1 MANNQLTETKGDFL
15 TNPQLLNSGIIRKYL
30 DPQGK
35 ASDEELAYFIAQAK
49 AQNLN
54 PFTKEIYF
62 IKYGNQPAQIVTAK
76 AAFEKKADSHPQF
89 DGKEAGVIYL
99 QDGEIKYSKG
109 AFIPKGA
116 EILGGWAKVYR
127 KDRTYPT
134 ETEVSFEEYDNSK
147 IRARVKELT
156 QQGKDITYPV
166 MNSYGKPI
174 GENNWD
180 TMPCV
185 MIRKVALVSAYREAF
200 PAELGSSYEADE
212 IQLDNTPR
220 DVTPQQAETLDSFLE
235 APNKPVESE
244 NASEVQ
250 TTEEVETEAKTGQK
264 KANNSKPAS
273 SATEN
278 SKFPDFDPETG
289 EILEEISFFEGDT
302 TKVKE

>member
-1 MANNQLTETKGDFL
+1 MFSKKIIETDFFL
-15 TNPQLLNSGIIRKYL
+15 EMSP
-30 DPQGK
+30 
-35 ASDEELAYFIAQAK
+35 
-49 AQNLN
+49 
-54 PFTKEIYF
+54 
-62 IKYGNQPAQIVTAK
+62 TAK
-76 AAFEKKADSHPQF
+76 LLYFYLNMSADDDGFVGNPKTIKLISGATDDDLKILIAKQFIIPFDSGVIVIKDWRIHNYIQKDRYNKTQYLEEKSQLIVEENGAYTKCIQNVSKMDTQVRL
-89 DGKEAGVIYL
+89 GKERLG
-99 QDGEIKYSKG
+99 KG

-212 IQLDNTPR
+212 IQLDNIPK
-220 DVTPQQAETLDSFLE
+220 DVTPQET
-235 APNKPVESE
+235 
-244 NASEVQ
+244 Q
-250 TTEEVETEAKTGQK
+250 EEVRARKMAQIEQMKQEQAQK
-264 KANNSKPAS
+264 QTQKADTSYPVDEVS
-273 SATEN
+273 EHT
-278 SKFPDFDPETG
+278 DDPVQG
-289 EILEEISFFEGDT
+289 ELLDGELEY
-302 TKVKE
+302 

>member
-1 MANNQLTETKGDFL
+1 MSNNQLTETKGDFL
-15 TNPQLLNSGIIRKYL
+15 TNPQLLNSGIVRKYL

-62 IKYGNQPAQIVTAK
+62 IKYGNQPAQVVTAK
-76 AAFEKKADSHPQF
+76 SAFEKKADSHPQF

-99 QDGEIKYSKG
+99 MDGEIKYSKG

-147 IRARVKELT
+147 IRARIKELT
-156 QQGKDITYPV
+156 QQGKDITYPLT
-166 MNSYGKPI
+166 NSYGKTI

-200 PAELGSSYEADE
+200 PAELGASYEADE
-212 IQLDNTPR
+212 IQLDNIPK
-220 DVTPQQAETLDSFLE
+220 DVTPTK
-235 APNKPVESE
+235 NR
-244 NASEVQ
+244 
-250 TTEEVETEAKTGQK
+250 EEVIARRLEEAKQAQEQLNKSAEKISAEEVPLYGT
-264 KANNSKPAS
+264 NNDDSEAVQ
-273 SATEN
+273 
-278 SKFPDFDPETG
+278 G
-289 EILEEISFFEGDT
+289 ELLDEELEY
-302 TKVKE
+302 

>member
-1 MANNQLTETKGDFL
+1 MTNNQIIEVKGDFL
-15 TNPQLLNSGIIRKYL
+15 TNPQLLNSGIVRKYL

-62 IKYGNQPAQIVTAK
+62 IKYGNQPAQVVTAK
-76 AAFEKKADSHPQF
+76 SAFEKKADSHPQF

-99 QDGEIKYSKG
+99 QDGEVKYSRG

-147 IRARVKELT
+147 IRAKIKELT

-166 MNSYGKPI
+166 MGSYEKPI

-200 PAELGSSYEADE
+200 PAELGSNYEADE
-212 IQLDNTPR
+212 IKLDNTPR
-220 DVTPQQAETLDSFLE
+220 DVTPHETQEEVRARKMTQIEQMKQEQAQKQAEKVDTSHPTDDVINPDDEQVQGELMEDLE
-235 APNKPVESE
+235 Y
-244 NASEVQ
+244 
-250 TTEEVETEAKTGQK
+250 
-264 KANNSKPAS
+264 
-273 SATEN
+273 
-278 SKFPDFDPETG
+278 
-289 EILEEISFFEGDT
+289 
-302 TKVKE
+302 

>member
-1 MANNQLTETKGDFL
+1 MTVTDIQTAEKNFL
-15 TNPQLLNSGIIRKYL
+15 ENPQTLTSQIVRKYL
-30 DPQGK
+30 DPKGT
-35 ASDEELAYFIAQAK
+35 ATDEELAYFIAQAK
-49 AQNLN
+49 VQNLN

-62 IKYGNQPAQIVTAK
+62 IKYGNQPAQVVTAK
-76 AAFEKKADSHPQF
+76 SAFEKKADSHPQF

-99 QDGEIKYSKG
+99 QDGEVKYSRG

-166 MNSYGKPI
+166 MSSYGKQI

-200 PAELGSSYEADE
+200 PAELGSNYEADE
-212 IQLDNTPR
+212 IKFDNMPR
-220 DVTPQQAETLDSFLE
+220 DVTPHETQEEVRTRKMAQIEQMKQEQTRKQAEPVDTSYPADEPPDYLDEQTELLD
-235 APNKPVESE
+235 E
-244 NASEVQ
+244 N
-250 TTEEVETEAKTGQK
+250 
-264 KANNSKPAS
+264 
-273 SATEN
+273 
-278 SKFPDFDPETG
+278 G
-289 EILEEISFFEGDT
+289 ELAY
-302 TKVKE
+302 

>member
-1 MANNQLTETKGDFL
+1 MTNNQIIEAKGDFL
-15 TNPQLLNSGIIRKYL
+15 TNPQLLNSGIIKKYL

-62 IKYGNQPAQIVTAK
+62 IKYGNQPAQVVTAK
-76 AAFEKKADSHPQF
+76 SAFEKKADSHPQF

-147 IRARVKELT
+147 IRARVKELKH
-156 QQGKDITYPV
+156 QGKDITYPV
-166 MNSYGKPI
+166 MNSYGKQI

-212 IQLDNTPR
+212 IKLDNTPR
-220 DVTPQQAETLDSFLE
+220 DITPQETQEEVRARKMAQIEQHKQEQAQKQAEKVDTSH
-235 APNKPVESE
+235 P
-244 NASEVQ
+244 ASEVPDYS
-250 TTEEVETEAKTGQK
+250 EEPSEETAQ
-264 KANNSKPAS
+264 
-273 SATEN
+273 
-278 SKFPDFDPETG
+278 G
-289 EILEEISFFEGDT
+289 ELLDY
-302 TKVKE
+302 

>member
-1 MANNQLTETKGDFL
+1 MTNNQIKEAKGDFL

-62 IKYGNQPAQIVTAK
+62 IKYGHQPAQVVTAK
-76 AAFEKKADSHPQF
+76 SAFEKKADSHPQF

-99 QDGEIKYSKG
+99 MDGEVKYSRG
-109 AFIPKGA
+109 AFIPKGT

-134 ETEVSFEEYDNSK
+134 EIEVSFEEYDNSK
-147 IRARVKELT
+147 IRARIKELK

-166 MNSYGKPI
+166 MNSYGNQI

-212 IQLDNTPR
+212 IKLDNTPR
-220 DVTPQQAETLDSFLE
+220 DVTPHETQEEVRTRKLAQIEQMKQEQAQKQAEKVDTSYPVDDVIDPDAEPLQGELLGELE
-235 APNKPVESE
+235 Y
-244 NASEVQ
+244 
-250 TTEEVETEAKTGQK
+250 
-264 KANNSKPAS
+264 
-273 SATEN
+273 
-278 SKFPDFDPETG
+278 
-289 EILEEISFFEGDT
+289 
-302 TKVKE
+302 

>member
-1 MANNQLTETKGDFL
+1 MNNNQIVEAKSDFL

-35 ASDEELAYFIAQAK
+35 ASDDELAYFIAQAK

-62 IKYGNQPAQIVTAK
+62 IKYGNQPAQVVTAK
-76 AAFEKKADSHPQF
+76 SAFEKKADSHPQF
-89 DGKEAGVIYL
+89 DGKEAGVIYQ

-200 PAELGSSYEADE
+200 PAELGSNYEADE
-212 IQLDNTPR
+212 IKLDNTPR
-220 DVTPQQAETLDSFLE
+220 DVTPHETQEEVRARKIAQIEQYKQEQAQKQAEKVDISHPNDDVAEPDNEPVQGELLGELE
-235 APNKPVESE
+235 Y
-244 NASEVQ
+244 
-250 TTEEVETEAKTGQK
+250 
-264 KANNSKPAS
+264 
-273 SATEN
+273 
-278 SKFPDFDPETG
+278 
-289 EILEEISFFEGDT
+289 
-302 TKVKE
+302 

>member
-1 MANNQLTETKGDFL
+1 MTNNQLTETKGDFL

-62 IKYGNQPAQIVTAK
+62 IKYGNQPAQVVTAK
-76 AAFEKKADSHPQF
+76 SAFEKKADSHPQF

-99 QDGEIKYSKG
+99 MDGEIKYSKG

-134 ETEVSFEEYDNSK
+134 ETEVSFEEYNNSK

-156 QQGKDITYPV
+156 QQGKDVTYPV
-166 MNSYGKPI
+166 MNSYGKAI

-200 PAELGSSYEADE
+200 PAELGASYEADE
-212 IQLDNTPR
+212 IQLDNTPK
-220 DVTPQQAETLDSFLE
+220 DVTPQET
-235 APNKPVESE
+235 
-244 NASEVQ
+244 Q
-250 TTEEVETEAKTGQK
+250 EEVRARRLEEAKQ
-264 KANNSKPAS
+264 AQQQLSS
-273 SATEN
+273 SAEKMN
-278 SKFPDFDPETG
+278 AEDAPLYKSSNPVDETPVRSEEPVQG
-289 EILEEISFFEGDT
+289 ELLSEELEY
-302 TKVKE
+302 

>member
-1 MANNQLTETKGDFL
+1 M
-15 TNPQLLNSGIIRKYL
+15 
-30 DPQGK
+30 
-35 ASDEELAYFIAQAK
+35 
-49 AQNLN
+49 
-54 PFTKEIYF
+54 
-62 IKYGNQPAQIVTAK
+62 
-76 AAFEKKADSHPQF
+76 
-89 DGKEAGVIYL
+89 

-212 IQLDNTPR
+212 IQLDNIPK
-220 DVTPQQAETLDSFLE
+220 DVTPQET
-235 APNKPVESE
+235 
-244 NASEVQ
+244 Q
-250 TTEEVETEAKTGQK
+250 EEVRARKMAQIEQMKQEQAQK
-264 KANNSKPAS
+264 QTQKQTLAIPLMKCLNILMIQYKENYLMENWSIRRKPCK
-273 SATEN
+273 N
-278 SKFPDFDPETG
+278 YK
-289 EILEEISFFEGDT
+289 
-302 TKVKE
+302 

>member
-1 MANNQLTETKGDFL
+1 MTNNQIVEAKGDFL
-15 TNPQLLNSGIIRKYL
+15 TNPQLLNSDIIRKYL

-35 ASDEELAYFIAQAK
+35 ASGEELAYFIAQAK

-62 IKYGNQPAQIVTAK
+62 IKYGNQPAQVVTAK
-76 AAFEKKADSHPQF
+76 SAFEKKADSHPQF

-99 QDGEIKYSKG
+99 QDGEVKYSRG

-127 KDRTYPT
+127 KDGTYPT

-156 QQGKDITYPV
+156 QQVKDITYPV
-166 MNSYGKPI
+166 MGSYGKPI

-200 PAELGSSYEADE
+200 PAELGSNYEADE
-212 IQLDNTPR
+212 IKLDNAPR
-220 DVTPQQAETLDSFLE
+220 DVTPQETQEEVRTRKMAQIEQMKQEQAQKQAEKVDTSY
-235 APNKPVESE
+235 P
-244 NASEVQ
+244 ASEIPNYSEEPS
-250 TTEEVETEAKTGQK
+250 EEVVQ
-264 KANNSKPAS
+264 
-273 SATEN
+273 
-278 SKFPDFDPETG
+278 G
-289 EILEEISFFEGDT
+289 ELLDY
-302 TKVKE
+302 

>member
-1 MANNQLTETKGDFL
+1 MTNNQIIEAKGDFL
-15 TNPQLLNSGIIRKYL
+15 TNPQLLNSGIIRRYL

-62 IKYGNQPAQIVTAK
+62 IKYGNQPAQVVTAK
-76 AAFEKKADSHPQF
+76 SAFEKKADSHPQF

-166 MNSYGKPI
+166 TNSYGNKI

-212 IQLDNTPR
+212 IKLVNTPR
-220 DVTPQQAETLDSFLE
+220 DITPQETQEEVRVRKMAQIEQYKQEQAQKQAEKVKTSY
-235 APNKPVESE
+235 P
-244 NASEVQ
+244 ASEIPNYSEEPSEEAVQ
-250 TTEEVETEAKTGQK
+250 
-264 KANNSKPAS
+264 
-273 SATEN
+273 
-278 SKFPDFDPETG
+278 G
-289 EILEEISFFEGDT
+289 ELLGELEY
-302 TKVKE
+302 

>member
-1 MANNQLTETKGDFL
+1 MTNNQIIEAKGDFL
-15 TNPQLLNSGIIRKYL
+15 TNPQLLNSDIIRKYL

-35 ASDEELAYFIAQAK
+35 ASGEELAYFIAQAK

-62 IKYGNQPAQIVTAK
+62 IKYGNQPAQVVTAK
-76 AAFEKKADSHPQF
+76 SAFEKKADSHPQF

-99 QDGEIKYSKG
+99 QDGEVKYSRG

-116 EILGGWAKVYR
+116 EIFGGWAKVYR

-147 IRARVKELT
+147 IRAKIKELT

-166 MNSYGKPI
+166 MGSYGKPI

-200 PAELGSSYEADE
+200 PAELGSNYEADE
-212 IQLDNTPR
+212 IKLDNTPR
-220 DVTPQQAETLDSFLE
+220 DVTPHETQEEVRTRKMAQIEQMKQEQAQKQAEKVDTSY
-235 APNKPVESE
+235 P
-244 NASEVQ
+244 ASEIPDYSEEPSEEAVQ
-250 TTEEVETEAKTGQK
+250 
-264 KANNSKPAS
+264 
-273 SATEN
+273 
-278 SKFPDFDPETG
+278 G
-289 EILEEISFFEGDT
+289 ELLDY
-302 TKVKE
+302 

>member
-1 MANNQLTETKGDFL
+1 MTNNQLVETKGDFL

-62 IKYGNQPAQIVTAK
+62 IKYGNQPAQVVTAK
-76 AAFEKKADSHPQF
+76 SAFEKKADSHPQF

-99 QDGEIKYSKG
+99 QDEEIKYSKG

-147 IRARVKELT
+147 IRARVEELKC
-156 QQGKDITYPV
+156 QGKDITYPV
-166 MNSYGKPI
+166 MSSYGKQI

-212 IQLDNTPR
+212 IKLDNTPR
-220 DVTPQQAETLDSFLE
+220 DITPHETQEEAKARKMAQIEQHKQEQAQKQAEKVDTSY
-235 APNKPVESE
+235 P
-244 NASEVQ
+244 ASEIPNYSEEPSEEAVQ
-250 TTEEVETEAKTGQK
+250 
-264 KANNSKPAS
+264 
-273 SATEN
+273 
-278 SKFPDFDPETG
+278 G
-289 EILEEISFFEGDT
+289 ELLDY
-302 TKVKE
+302 

>member
-1 MANNQLTETKGDFL
+1 MTNNQITEAKGDFL
-15 TNPQLLNSGIIRKYL
+15 TNPQLLNSDIIRKYL

-35 ASDEELAYFIAQAK
+35 ASGEELAYFIAQAK

-62 IKYGNQPAQIVTAK
+62 IKYGNQPAQVVTAK
-76 AAFEKKADSHPQF
+76 SAFEKKADSHPQF

-99 QDGEIKYSKG
+99 QDGEVKYSRG

-116 EILGGWAKVYR
+116 EIFGGWAKVYR

-147 IRARVKELT
+147 IRAKIKELT

-166 MNSYGKPI
+166 MGSYGKPI

-200 PAELGSSYEADE
+200 PAELGSNYEADE
-212 IQLDNTPR
+212 IKLDNTPR
-220 DVTPQQAETLDSFLE
+220 DVTPHETQEEVRTRKMAQIEQMKQEQAQKQAEKVDTSY
-235 APNKPVESE
+235 P
-244 NASEVQ
+244 ASEIPDYSEEPSEEAVQ
-250 TTEEVETEAKTGQK
+250 
-264 KANNSKPAS
+264 
-273 SATEN
+273 
-278 SKFPDFDPETG
+278 G
-289 EILEEISFFEGDT
+289 ELLDY
-302 TKVKE
+302 

>member
-1 MANNQLTETKGDFL
+1 MTSNQIVEAKGEFL

-62 IKYGNQPAQIVTAK
+62 IKYGNQPAQVVTAK
-76 AAFEKKADSHPQF
+76 SAFEKKADTHPQF

-212 IQLDNTPR
+212 IQLDNIPK
-220 DVTPQQAETLDSFLE
+220 DVTPQET
-235 APNKPVESE
+235 
-244 NASEVQ
+244 Q
-250 TTEEVETEAKTGQK
+250 EEVRARKMAQIEQYKQEQTQK
-264 KANNSKPAS
+264 QTQKA
-273 SATEN
+273 
-278 SKFPDFDPETG
+278 
-289 EILEEISFFEGDT
+289 DT
-302 TKVKE
+302 

>member
-1 MANNQLTETKGDFL
+1 MTNNQIIEAKGDFL

-62 IKYGNQPAQIVTAK
+62 IKYGNQPAQVVTAK
-76 AAFEKKADSHPQF
+76 SAFEKKADSHPQF

-99 QDGEIKYSKG
+99 QDEEIKYSKG

-147 IRARVKELT
+147 IRARVEELKC
-156 QQGKDITYPV
+156 QGKDITYPV
-166 MNSYGKPI
+166 MNSYGNRI

-212 IQLDNTPR
+212 IKLDNTPR
-220 DVTPQQAETLDSFLE
+220 DITPHETQEEAKARKMAQIEQHKQEQAQKQAEKVDTSY
-235 APNKPVESE
+235 P
-244 NASEVQ
+244 ASEIPNYSEEPSEEAVQ
-250 TTEEVETEAKTGQK
+250 
-264 KANNSKPAS
+264 
-273 SATEN
+273 
-278 SKFPDFDPETG
+278 G
-289 EILEEISFFEGDT
+289 ELLDY
-302 TKVKE
+302 

>member
-1 MANNQLTETKGDFL
+1 MTNNQIIEAKGDFL
-15 TNPQLLNSGIIRKYL
+15 TNPQLLNSGIVRKYL

-62 IKYGNQPAQIVTAK
+62 IKYGNQPAQVVTAK
-76 AAFEKKADSHPQF
+76 SAFEKKADSHPQF

-99 QDGEIKYSKG
+99 QDGEVKYSRG

-127 KDRTYPT
+127 KDRAYPT

-147 IRARVKELT
+147 IRAKIKELT

-166 MNSYGKPI
+166 MGSYGKPI

-200 PAELGSSYEADE
+200 PAELGSNYEADE
-212 IQLDNTPR
+212 IKLDNTPR
-220 DVTPQQAETLDSFLE
+220 DVTPHETQEEVRARKMAQIEQMKQEQAQKQAEKVDTSHPTDDVIDPDDEQVQGELLE
-235 APNKPVESE
+235 
-244 NASEVQ
+244 
-250 TTEEVETEAKTGQK
+250 
-264 KANNSKPAS
+264 
-273 SATEN
+273 
-278 SKFPDFDPETG
+278 D
-289 EILEEISFFEGDT
+289 LEY
-302 TKVKE
+302 

>member
-1 MANNQLTETKGDFL
+1 MTNNQIIEAKGDFL
-15 TNPQLLNSGIIRKYL
+15 TNPQLLNSDIIRKYL

-35 ASDEELAYFIAQAK
+35 ASGEELAYFIAQAK

-62 IKYGNQPAQIVTAK
+62 IKYGNQPAQVVTAK
-76 AAFEKKADSHPQF
+76 SAFEKKADSHPQF

-99 QDGEIKYSKG
+99 QDGEVKYSRG

-147 IRARVKELT
+147 IRAKIKELT

-166 MNSYGKPI
+166 MGSYGKPI

-200 PAELGSSYEADE
+200 PAELGSNYIS
-212 IQLDNTPR
+212 IH
-220 DVTPQQAETLDSFLE
+220 
-235 APNKPVESE
+235 APV
-244 NASEVQ
+244 
-250 TTEEVETEAKTGQK
+250 
-264 KANNSKPAS
+264 
-273 SATEN
+273 
-278 SKFPDFDPETG
+278 
-289 EILEEISFFEGDT
+289 
-302 TKVKE
+302 

>member
-1 MANNQLTETKGDFL
+1 MSNNQLTETKGDFL
-15 TNPQLLNSGIIRKYL
+15 TNPQLLNSGIVRKYL

-62 IKYGNQPAQIVTAK
+62 IKYGNQPAQVVTAK
-76 AAFEKKADSHPQF
+76 SAFEKKADSHPQF

-99 QDGEIKYSKG
+99 MDGEIKYSKG

-147 IRARVKELT
+147 IRARIKELT
-156 QQGKDITYPV
+156 QQGKDITYPLT
-166 MNSYGKPI
+166 NSYGKTI

-200 PAELGSSYEADE
+200 PAELGASYEADE
-212 IQLDNTPR
+212 IQLNNIPK
-220 DVTPQQAETLDSFLE
+220 DVTPTENREEVIARRLEEAKQAQEQL
-235 APNKPVESE
+235 NKPAEKIR
-244 NASEVQ
+244 A
-250 TTEEVETEAKTGQK
+250 EEVPLYGT
-264 KANNSKPAS
+264 NNDDSDAVQ
-273 SATEN
+273 
-278 SKFPDFDPETG
+278 G
-289 EILEEISFFEGDT
+289 ELLDEELEY
-302 TKVKE
+302 